1 MQDIQTRLSQIK
13 RHRLLI
19 SAAQA
24 GQSSYRRKPHLR
36 RLMGRLPSTHTEALI
51 SLIELEQHHND
62 KRQTRDLSY
71 TAAAHIDV
79 LIALQAEAA
88 LHKASLT
95 EENSRNSAPTPTA

>member
-13 RHRLLI
+13 RPRLLI

-24 GQSSYRRKPHLR
+24 GQTGYKRKPHLR
-36 RLMGRLPSTHTEALI
+36 RLLGRVPSSNTEALI
-51 SLIELEQHHND
+51 NLVELEHHHND
-62 KRQTRDLSY
+62 KRQSHDLSY

-79 LIALQAEAA
+79 LIALQGEAS

-95 EENSRNSAPTPTA
+95 EENSRNSTPTPTA